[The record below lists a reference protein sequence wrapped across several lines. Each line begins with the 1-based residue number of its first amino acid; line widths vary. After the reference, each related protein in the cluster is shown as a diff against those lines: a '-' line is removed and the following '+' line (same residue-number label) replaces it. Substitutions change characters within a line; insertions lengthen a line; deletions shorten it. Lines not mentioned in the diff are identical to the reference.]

1 MIRHAYSLAYI
12 QTKLLIQKDTCIPM
26 FITALSSR
34 AKTWKLPKCPS
45 TEELVTKMWHTHKG
59 TLSHNKDEIMPFA
72 ATCMQPQIIILSEGS
87 QRKTNT
93 IYITYTWNLKW
104 HRWTYLWTK
113 IIENRLVIAKGS
125 SFCNGGRMEWEL
137 GLGRFKLLYRQW
149 IPSSQITALL

>member
-1 MIRHAYSLAYI
+1 MIRHSHSWAYI
-12 QTKLLIQKDTCIPM
+12 QTKLLIQKDTRIPM

-34 AKTWKLPKCPS
+34 AKTWKPPKCPS
-45 TEELVTKMWHTHKG
+45 TEEQVTKMWHTPKG
-59 TLSHNKDEIMPFA
+59 TLSHNKNEITPFA
-72 ATCMQPQIIILSEGS
+72 ATCMQPEIIILSEGS
-87 QRKTNT
+87 QKEKNKYH
-93 IYITYTWNLKW
+93 IYHLYVESG
-104 HRWTYLWTK
+104 HRWTYQWVR